1 MALPCHPHVLK
12 LLDIGLFA
20 TRLHQPPAVG
30 LVFERYDTDLRK
42 FLKKQPLGLTGMRHV
57 LRSLLGAL
65 HYMHG
70 LGVVHAD
77 LKPSN
82 VLLRGAGA
90 FKDSWRTLFGPE
102 WSEEACNT
110 LEMGQASSSR
120 DGDMGQALEII
131 YQLPATF
138 EVGGFF

>member
-1 MALPCHPHVLK
+1 MDADAQVRRYAALSCHPHILK

-20 TRLHQPPAVG
+20 PRPGLAWSPPDVG

-42 FLKKQPLGLTGMRHV
+42 FLKKQPLGLTGMRRV

-77 LKPSN
+77 VKPSN

-90 FKDSWRTLFGPE
+90 F
-102 WSEEACNT
+102 
-110 LEMGQASSSR
+110 
-120 DGDMGQALEII
+120 
-131 YQLPATF
+131 
-138 EVGGFF
+138 

>member
-1 MALPCHPHVLK
+1 
-12 LLDIGLFA
+12 
-20 TRLHQPPAVG
+20 
-30 LVFERYDTDLRK
+30 
-42 FLKKQPLGLTGMRHV
+42 MRHV

-70 LGVVHAD
+70 LDVVYVD

-90 FKDSWRTLFGPE
+90 FKDSWRKLFGPK
-102 WSEEACNT
+102 WSEVPDF
-110 LEMGQASSSR
+110 SK
-120 DGDMGQALEII
+120 DDDMGQALEII